1 MCIII
6 SKNREG
12 LIAQIEEESGLSFAE
27 FKKRQNRSKM
37 YAMMKRILYYLIFP
51 LVFIFNM
58 TKNVISG
65 VFNASSS
72 SAATS
77 NRSKNGGLR
86 SPAVFLID
94 NGSLRPKST
103 RTLRMLA
110 ERVSLALGG
119 VHVDPVSVRW

>member
-72 SAATS
+72 SSATS
-77 NRSKNGGLR
+77 NRSKKGGLR
-86 SPAVFLID
+86 SPTVFLID